1 MSIFRIVMAEVL
13 SARART
19 NVQFSR
25 LTVFC
30 RKVGGTVYRMSA
42 RCSHCHG
49 TEQVEDE
56 SGSSETMS
64 MSFSLSGENNKNT
77 NKPRWQLGF
86 YARRW
91 RPARSVLRAAPRVP
105 FPYVR
110 RRPCMVKCIAGL
122 GGGSKSLTSRSRS
135 SGCSLVARGVARA
148 LYPPHHAL
156 RHPSPAMV
164 WLCVSAGGLLVHV
177 CHRQSVRLPVRVCLE
192 FDVLSR
198 GLCRARASSL
208 SACPRYRALWTAR
221 CSLGRVTIS
230 QIGRAHV

>member
-1 MSIFRIVMAEVL
+1 
-13 SARART
+13 
-19 NVQFSR
+19 
-25 LTVFC
+25 
-30 RKVGGTVYRMSA
+30 
-42 RCSHCHG
+42 
-49 TEQVEDE
+49 
-56 SGSSETMS
+56 
-64 MSFSLSGENNKNT
+64 
-77 NKPRWQLGF
+77 
-86 YARRW
+86 
-91 RPARSVLRAAPRVP
+91 
-105 FPYVR
+105 
-110 RRPCMVKCIAGL
+110 MVKCIAGL

-135 SGCSLVARGVARA
+135 SGCSFVARGVARA

-230 QIGRAHV
+230 HPLYAFVLTCGPGRDCARPRTMAITPTHLQLSLRCPICVSADPTSCQPGYLSAERRAPAHDLLGCRSPSPSKFAGKREEVRGVGRRNPVCEEG

>member
-1 MSIFRIVMAEVL
+1 MSLRRCRSSASSWRRVL
-13 SARART
+13 SARAHERSMS
-19 NVQFSR
+19 NGQFGR
-25 LTVFC
+25 LTLFR

-42 RCSHCHG
+42 PCSHRHG
-49 TEQVEDE
+49 AEQVEDE

-110 RRPCMVKCIAGL
+110 RRPSMVKCIAAL
-122 GGGSKSLTSRSRS
+122 GGGSKSLASRSRS

-177 CHRQSVRLPVRVCLE
+177 TACQPVRPP
-192 FDVLSR
+192 
-198 GLCRARASSL
+198 AS
-208 SACPRYRALWTAR
+208 PRVPGAESSVENT
-221 CSLGRVTIS
+221 
-230 QIGRAHV
+230 